1 MLLASVFDCGE
12 RITFGDGDERVRF
25 IILEVGVEPWG
36 MLVDKVLL
44 EHQGLMLV
52 AHHDILERADLLDEQ
67 RDLRTLVLEI
77 DILAH
82 ARTKLLGL
90 ADVDDLPVLVFP
102 QIHAGEGWHRV

>member
-1 MLLASVFDCGE
+1 
-12 RITFGDGDERVRF
+12 
-25 IILEVGVEPWG
+25 

-82 ARTKLLGL
+82 ARTKLLSL